1 MLWANVV
8 KGGGEGGGEL
18 LTPSP
23 IPIFKNIMCGLG
35 GALANND
42 FFFFCYL
49 RNIVKQKIIRTL
61 CNELKYFF
69 HIVDFPLH
77 NFFLPTLKQ
86 VITLPLKR

>member
-42 FFFFCYL
+42 FSFFCYL
-49 RNIVKQKIIRTL
+49 RGGYE
-61 CNELKYFF
+61 EL
-69 HIVDFPLH
+69 
-77 NFFLPTLKQ
+77 LPTIVFFPF
-86 VITLPLKR
+86 VI